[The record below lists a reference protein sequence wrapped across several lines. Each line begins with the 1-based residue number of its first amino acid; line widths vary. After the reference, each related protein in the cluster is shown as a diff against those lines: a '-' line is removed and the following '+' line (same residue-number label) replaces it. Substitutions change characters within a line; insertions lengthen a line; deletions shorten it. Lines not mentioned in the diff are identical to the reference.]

1 MAAWGYKTK
10 NGPALWK
17 KDFPVAEG
25 PRQSPISMHSSILN
39 MLQKTS
45 IFSLMLNT
53 SSDITSGSAV
63 PEAFPAIEAKYGD
76 VR

>member
-25 PRQSPISMHSSILN
+25 PRQSPISMMHSSILN
-39 MLQKTS
+39 ML
-45 IFSLMLNT
+45 
-53 SSDITSGSAV
+53 
-63 PEAFPAIEAKYGD
+63 
-76 VR
+76 